1 MSVDGSAPL
10 CFESKS
16 WQECVTQTIQL
27 KKVFR
32 QADSSFAG
40 MLEQIRWG
48 KCSDEVL
55 AKLKSRKVPGGGGS
69 SDGGIVATKLMT
81 HKKDV
86 DQVLSPDPG
95 VVNPES

>member
-1 MSVDGSAPL
+1 VSIDGSAPL

-48 KCSDEVL
+48 KCSDEAL
-55 AKLKSRKVPGGGGS
+55 AKLKSRKVSGGVGS

-86 DQVLSPDPG
+86 DQVLSLD
-95 VVNPES
+95 PES